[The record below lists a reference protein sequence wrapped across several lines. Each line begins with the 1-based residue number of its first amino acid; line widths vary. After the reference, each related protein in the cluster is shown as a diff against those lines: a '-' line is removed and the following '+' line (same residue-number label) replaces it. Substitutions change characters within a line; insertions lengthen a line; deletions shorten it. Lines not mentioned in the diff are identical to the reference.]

1 MSSGG
6 LRKLSIGSTPV
17 AGRPRFFCKA
27 DTDVLI
33 FSSYKNCAGQTRG
46 SNLSSALTTTEL
58 PRVLV
63 PSKHVRER
71 VDYDEPRLDAADDGD
86 EPAPDGG
93 CRYQPDLA
101 FMCGHH
107 SVAAGRRAPRS
118 SAGAGAARRYRLP
131 PTQANLKND
140 VGMSWK
146 WSKTLTGRW
155 LRDSLGTPIES
166 MRRSGRRLILRSM
179 FCRHRPSTCAVD
191 RVWRA

>member
-1 MSSGG
+1 MRSGG

-27 DTDVLI
+27 DTDVPI

-107 SVAAGRRAPRS
+107 SVAAGQRARRS
-118 SAGAGAARRYRLP
+118 SAGAPVQLVDIVFRRRKRISRTRFQYPGDACRP
-131 PTQANLKND
+131 HRGIR
-140 VGMSWK
+140 V
-146 WSKTLTGRW
+146 
-155 LRDSLGTPIES
+155 E
-166 MRRSGRRLILRSM
+166 RS
-179 FCRHRPSTCAVD
+179 
-191 RVWRA
+191 

>member
-1 MSSGG
+1 VSSGG

-27 DTDVLI
+27 DTDVSI

-58 PRVLV
+58 PRVFV

-93 CRYQPDLA
+93 CTYQRATLPSCAAITASRPASGLGGRLQAPVQLVDIVFRRRQRISRMMLA
-101 FMCGHH
+101 
-107 SVAAGRRAPRS
+107 
-118 SAGAGAARRYRLP
+118 
-131 PTQANLKND
+131 
-140 VGMSWK
+140 
-146 WSKTLTGRW
+146 
-155 LRDSLGTPIES
+155 
-166 MRRSGRRLILRSM
+166 
-179 FCRHRPSTCAVD
+179 
-191 RVWRA
+191 